1 MSSVIAAPEL
11 ITTAAT
17 DLASIGSAL
26 GVAHTTAA
34 ASTITVLPAAADEVS
49 ASVAHLFSAHA
60 QDYQVVA
67 GQAAAF
73 HQQFM
78 QNLTAGAGAYASA
91 ETANAAVLRPLNAIA
106 GSVASA
112 AAPINPLT
120 PLTEWY
126 DAVMSQL
133 QNAIGGLLFFLL
145 SPILTPIIDAIA
157 KALVAAFVQAL
168 LGQSSTT

>member
-1 MSSVIAAPEL
+1 MFA
-11 ITTAAT
+11 
-17 DLASIGSAL
+17 
-26 GVAHTTAA
+26 
-34 ASTITVLPAAADEVS
+34 
-49 ASVAHLFSAHA
+49 AHA
-60 QDYQVVA
+60 QDYQIVA
-67 GQAAAF
+67 GHAAAF

-106 GSVASA
+106 GSVANA

-157 KALVAAFVQAL
+157 KALVDAFIQAL